1 MITEPI
7 QLLRERLKEI
17 KEMKISAKKN
27 NLLPVELYKLN
38 KLYERYYVVIEAV
51 KMFTDEKFMDRGI
64 LYKDSIDVFHAQEK
78 EIKTLKRKISKMY
91 RDQSK
96 DV

>member
-7 QLLRERLKEI
+7 DLLKDRLKEI

-27 NLLPVELYKLN
+27 KLLPMDLYKLN
-38 KLYERYYVVIEAV
+38 KLYQRYYVVIEAV
-51 KMFTDEKFMDRGI
+51 KWFTDEKFSDKGI
-64 LYKDSIDVFHAQEK
+64 FYKKSIDVFHAQEK

>member
-7 QLLRERLKEI
+7 ELLKERLKEI
-17 KEMKISAKKN
+17 KKVKDSAKKN
-27 NLLPVELYKLN
+27 NLNPIDLCNLN
-38 KLYERYYVVIEAV
+38 KIYERYYVVIEAV
-51 KMFTDEKFMDRGI
+51 KMFTDEKFMARGI

-91 RDQSK
+91 IEQSK
-96 DV
+96 YV

>member
-7 QLLRERLKEI
+7 QLLRERLEEI

-27 NLLPVELYKLN
+27 NLLPMELYKLN

>member
-27 NLLPVELYKLN
+27 KLLPMELYKLN
-38 KLYERYYVVIEAV
+38 KLYERYYASVEALS
-51 KMFTDEKFMDRGI
+51 KFTDERFIDKGI
-64 LYKDSIDVFHAQEK
+64 LYKGYVEVFRDQER
-78 EIKTLKRKISKMY
+78 EIKALKAKLSKMY
-91 RDQSK
+91 RERSK
-96 DV
+96 DT

>member
-7 QLLRERLKEI
+7 QLLRERLEEI
-17 KEMKISAKKN
+17 KEMKLSAKKN
-27 NLLPVELYKLN
+27 NLLPMELYKLN